1 MITRQQTYLEFL
13 STPRVRMAIPVFQRV
28 YTWGVWQCDELFEDI
43 IKAGSS
49 EEDHFIG
56 SIVYT
61 KEELFPEHNTHLAE
75 PSDATEKTLS
85 IDCEDAGKD
94 GNKNASPA
102 DIDTSEKIS
111 LFNIVDGQQRT
122 TTTYLLLIALRD
134 YLQEHNSKVC
144 NLSPED
150 IEDTYLYMDIDALD
164 EKTTESVQNAPDGSA
179 ATTKDASTNKTQ
191 AQPRTL
197 KFIAAPADK
206 ATLAAILNKT
216 PMPESYLVS
225 KCVVDNY
232 NYFKE
237 MLPKTNLDVMWRGLS
252 NLFAIVVELGQTDNP
267 QLIFEGINS
276 KGMSLATSDLL
287 RNRMFFEQDT
297 PTQERLLSQYWEP
310 LEALFEDD
318 PTQNHF
324 NAAIRRWLVE
334 QDSSLEDRSRWELY
348 SVFRKYID
356 KHYPNSTEKLMQ
368 ELLESCTEFKHMIK
382 SPPMRKHLDWAEGH
396 TEFNGASGH
405 TMFG

>member
-1 MITRQQTYLEFL
+1 MKTSQETYLEFL
-13 STPRVRMAIPVFQRV
+13 SKPHVRMAIPVFQRV

-43 IKAGSS
+43 LHAGKSQES
-49 EEDHFIG
+49 HFIG

-61 KEELFPEHNTHLAE
+61 REEIASSAYSESDLSAE
-75 PSDATEKTLS
+75 SATADNSDDAESATAQTGDVPAVNS
-85 IDCEDAGKD
+85 SSAASVGTIAQTGGKFD
-94 GNKNASPA
+94 
-102 DIDTSEKIS
+102 

-134 YLQEHNSKVC
+134 HLRDAGGTVC
-144 NLSPED
+144 SMSAED
-150 IEDTYLYMDIDALD
+150 IEDTYLYMQAQASTGGAAAAGS
-164 EKTTESVQNAPDGSA
+164 ETESA
-179 ATTKDASTNKTQ
+179 ASNSKA
-191 AQPRTL
+191 RL
-197 KFIAAPADK
+197 EKFIAAPADK

-216 PMPESYLVS
+216 DMPENYLIS

-232 NYFKE
+232 NYFKD
-237 MLPKTNLDVMWRGLS
+237 MLTKVNLDDMWRGLN
-252 NLFAIVVELGQTDNP
+252 NLFAIVVELGSTDNP

-287 RNRMFFEQDT
+287 RNRMFFEQDK
-297 PTQERLLSQYWEP
+297 PTQERLLVRYWEP

-334 QDSSLEDRSRWELY
+334 QDSTLENRSRWELY

-356 KHYPNSTEKLMQ
+356 THYPNNTEALMK